1 MELSILGG
9 AEEVGRSAFLIKGK
23 KNNVLLDYGV
33 QLARVPIFPIHVMPK
48 EIDGILLSHAHLDHS
63 GATPLF
69 SLSNNN
75 ILYGTDVTLELS
87 ELLIKDF
94 IKISGFYLPFE
105 YIDLIHMLKNAKRLS
120 FGDKVGIGEFN
131 AHFLEAGHIPGAS
144 TILLEAG
151 NKRLLYTGD
160 FNLKD
165 TPLLRKSEK
174 DFGELDAV
182 ITESTYA
189 TANHPSSFEV
199 EKSFI
204 EYVKKIVEEKGVVL
218 VPAFSVGRAQEIAC
232 VLKKHSFPYTVSMDG
247 MALKTNEILL
257 RHQEY
262 LRDSDLFRK
271 SIENIEL
278 ITSWSQRRRLIKTPS
293 VIISPA
299 GMLVGGASVFYNSEI
314 SKNPR
319 NAITIVSFQIPG
331 TPGRTLLEKKIAIIK
346 GKPTKVKADVRRF
359 DFSSHSGKD
368 DLFDLFKKIEG
379 SPRVFTVHG
388 DRANCKKFADDLKNE
403 IGLDAVAPKIGD
415 TFSF

>member
-1 MELSILGG
+1 
-9 AEEVGRSAFLIKGK
+9 
-23 KNNVLLDYGV
+23 
-33 QLARVPIFPIHVMPK
+33 
-48 EIDGILLSHAHLDHS
+48 
-63 GATPLF
+63 
-69 SLSNNN
+69 
-75 ILYGTDVTLELS
+75 
-87 ELLIKDF
+87 
-94 IKISGFYLPFE
+94 
-105 YIDLIHMLKNAKRLS
+105 
-120 FGDKVGIGEFN
+120 
-131 AHFLEAGHIPGAS
+131 
-144 TILLEAG
+144 LLENG

-160 FNLKD
+160 FNLRD

-189 TANHPSSFEV
+189 TANHPPSSEV
-199 EKSFI
+199 EESFI
-204 EYVKKIVEEKGVVL
+204 EYLKKIVEEKGVVL

-257 RHQEY
+257 RYQEY
-262 LRDSDLFRK
+262 LRDADLFRK
-271 SIENIEL
+271 SIENMEL
-278 ITSWSQRRRLIKTPS
+278 ITSWSQRRRSIKTPS

-331 TPGRTLLEKKIAIIK
+331 TPGRTLLEKKIAIVK

-368 DLFDLFKKIEG
+368 DLLNLFKKIKG

-388 DRANCKKFADDLKNE
+388 DKANCIKFADDLRNE